1 MSGVTFN
8 RNRVKLKKLLGIRAR
23 LALLA
28 LILVAP
34 LMLERVRSLEETRSK
49 QIAAA
54 SEEFANITQHSA
66 DTQRE
71 VISSVETMLKSAAYI
86 RASGGIARSC
96 EILRA
101 SLPTNLPWIR
111 SIMIVAK
118 DGLVQC
124 STLNMQVGLNLGDRE
139 YFRKAQETR
148 DFVFSDYLF
157 GKTNGRPMMM
167 AAYPVAAI
175 NPEED
180 AVVVAGINIDWLSKI
195 MTNLGGRPGIS
206 SLLVDSAGIVIAAP
220 ADQSSMIG
228 RPLDNV
234 PLLSAIAEKALSSD
248 TPDGFAFIYRRPTAP
263 NASIS
268 FARISGTQSRLIVSI
283 DEAKVTAAIN
293 REIRTAY
300 LQLGFV
306 CLFVLLGALIGAEK
320 LIINPIEVMTGM
332 AKRFGEGDWS
342 ARVARNKLPS
352 EFMPLARAFN
362 AMAAQLSQR
371 ERELVATNDR
381 LTVMASIDMLS
392 GLANR
397 RGFQSR
403 LDFEWMKAQQYN
415 SELSLL
421 MIDVDHFKLYND
433 TYGHP
438 EGDACLTRLGETL
451 AGIAADTMGFAGR
464 YGGEEFCLLLPNTD
478 SLKALEIGE
487 TVRAAVRTSA
497 IPHVTSSHQTVTVSI
512 GVAATL
518 PNDTQRPGD
527 LIEAADAALYAAK
540 HRGRNTVVEH
550 GFTQADRRS
559 RDGAGGVAISRSRIP
574 AAPQPGA
581 GYTKSRK
588 QPHAKKGIWLGIAAL
603 FLHCQSCGTT
613 RQGPSPRPEA
623 ESLSPSPAARARPRV
638 RSR

>member
-23 LALLA
+23 LAMLA
-28 LILVAP
+28 VMLVAP
-34 LMLERVRSLEETRSK
+34 LMLERVRSLENTRAR
-49 QIAAA
+49 QITIA
-54 SEEFANITQHSA
+54 SEEYANITHHSA
-66 DTQRE
+66 ETQRE

-86 RASGGIARSC
+86 RASGGIGRSC

-101 SLPTNLPWIR
+101 SLPANLPWIR
-111 SIMIVAK
+111 SIMLVSK
-118 DGLVQC
+118 EGVVQC
-124 STLNMQVGLNLGDRE
+124 STLNAQVGLNIGDRD
-139 YFRKAQETR
+139 YFRKAQEAR

-157 GKTNGRPMMM
+157 GRIANRPIMM
-167 AAYPVAAI
+167 AAYPVSAI

-180 AVVVAGINIDWLSKI
+180 SVAVAGINLDWLSKI
-195 MTNLGGRPGIS
+195 MANFSGRPGIS
-206 SLLVDSAGIVIAAP
+206 ALLIDSTGVVLAAP
-220 ADQSSMIG
+220 PDQASMIG

-234 PLLSAIAEKALSSD
+234 PLLSAITYKALSSNSD
-248 TPDGFAFIYRRPTAP
+248 TGSISFTATDGSKRA
-263 NASIS
+263 IS
-268 FARISGTQSRLIVSI
+268 FARIPGTQSRLIVSV

-293 REIRTAY
+293 RDIRTAY
-300 LQLGFV
+300 LQLAFV

-320 LIINPIEVMTGM
+320 LIIKPIEVMTGM
-332 AKRFGEGDWS
+332 AKRFGEGDSS
-342 ARVARNKLPS
+342 ARVARSRLPA

-403 LDFEWMKAQQYN
+403 LDFEWMKAQQFN

-438 EGDACLTRLGETL
+438 EGDACLTRIGEAL

-464 YGGEEFCLLLPNTD
+464 YGGEEFCLLLPST
-478 SLKALEIGE
+478 SPQRALEIGE
-487 TVRAAVRTSA
+487 MVRATVQDLGL
-497 IPHVTSSHQTVTVSI
+497 PHITSSHRTVTVSV

-518 PNDTQRPGD
+518 PNDAQTPGD

-550 GFTQADRRS
+550 GFAKLVDE
-559 RDGAGGVAISRSRIP
+559 AGMAM
-574 AAPQPGA
+574 A
-581 GYTKSRK
+581 G
-588 QPHAKKGIWLGIAAL
+588 
-603 FLHCQSCGTT
+603 
-613 RQGPSPRPEA
+613 
-623 ESLSPSPAARARPRV
+623 
-638 RSR
+638 

>member
-1 MSGVTFN
+1 M
-8 RNRVKLKKLLGIRAR
+8 
-23 LALLA
+23 
-28 LILVAP
+28 
-34 LMLERVRSLEETRSK
+34 
-49 QIAAA
+49 IA
-54 SEEFANITQHSA
+54 S
-66 DTQRE
+66 
-71 VISSVETMLKSAAYI
+71 
-86 RASGGIARSC
+86 
-96 EILRA
+96 
-101 SLPTNLPWIR
+101 
-111 SIMIVAK
+111 K

-139 YFRKAQETR
+139 YFKKAQETR

-206 SLLVDSAGIVIAAP
+206 SLLVDSAGVVLAAP
-220 ADQSSMIG
+220 ADQTSMIG
-228 RPLDNV
+228 RPLDSV
-234 PLLSAIAEKALSSD
+234 PLMSAVAEKALEL
-248 TPDGFAFIYRRPTAP
+248 RRTDAARFRSPPPTAR
-263 NASIS
+263 NRAIS

-283 DEAKVTAAIN
+283 DEARVTAAIN

-332 AKRFGEGDWS
+332 AKRFGEGDRS
-342 ARVARNKLPS
+342 ARVARNKLPA

-381 LTVMASIDMLS
+381 LTVIASIDMLS

-478 SLKALEIGE
+478 SLKALAIGE
-487 TVRAAVRTSA
+487 MVRAAVQNLA
-497 IPHVTSSHQTVTVSI
+497 IPHDTSSHQTVTVSI

-550 GFTQADRRS
+550 GFARIDEPGWRWR
-559 RDGAGGVAISRSRIP
+559 VAM
-574 AAPQPGA
+574 
-581 GYTKSRK
+581 
-588 QPHAKKGIWLGIAAL
+588 
-603 FLHCQSCGTT
+603 
-613 RQGPSPRPEA
+613 
-623 ESLSPSPAARARPRV
+623 ARLKREGLLDAHLLLARPKGLARNA
-638 RSR
+638 

>member
-8 RNRVKLKKLLGIRAR
+8 RNRAKLKKLLGIRAR

-28 LILVAP
+28 VILVAP
-34 LMLERVRSLEETRSK
+34 LMLERARSLEDTRAK

-54 SEEFANITQHSA
+54 SEEFANLTQHSA

-96 EILRA
+96 EVLRA

-124 STLNMQVGLNLGDRE
+124 SNQNMLVGLNLSDRE
-139 YFRKAQETR
+139 YFKKAQETR

-157 GKTNGRPMMM
+157 AKSSKKPIMMG
-167 AAYPVAAI
+167 AYPVAAI
-175 NPEED
+175 NPEDD
-180 AVVVAGINIDWLSKI
+180 AVVVAGINLDWMSKI
-195 MTNLGGRPGIS
+195 MANLGGRPGIL
-206 SLLVDSAGIVIAAP
+206 SLLVDSAGVVLAAP
-220 ADQSSMIG
+220 PDQASMIG

-234 PLLSAIAEKALSSD
+234 PLLSAIADKALSSSD
-248 TPDGFAFIYRRPTAP
+248 PTGSLSFTATDGSKRA
-263 NASIS
+263 IS
-268 FARISGTQSRLIVSI
+268 FARIPGTQSRLIVSI
-283 DEAKVTAAIN
+283 DETKVTAAIN

-332 AKRFGEGDWS
+332 AKRFGDGDWS
-342 ARVARNKLPS
+342 ARVARSKLPS
-352 EFMPLARAFN
+352 EFTPLARAFN

-371 ERELVATNDR
+371 ERELLATNDR

-403 LDFEWMKAQQYN
+403 LDFEWLKAQQYRR
-415 SELSLL
+415 ELSLL

-451 AGIAADTMGFAGR
+451 SGIAADTMGFAGR
-464 YGGEEFCLLLPNTD
+464 YGGEEFCLLLPNTNA
-478 SLKALEIGE
+478 LKALEIGE
-487 TVRAAVRTSA
+487 IVRAAVQELRLPHATSN
-497 IPHVTSSHQTVTVSI
+497 HQIVTVSV

-518 PNDTQRPGD
+518 PNETQRPGD

-550 GFTQADRRS
+550 GFVRMVDE
-559 RDGAGGVAISRSRIP
+559 AGMAL
-574 AAPQPGA
+574 A
-581 GYTKSRK
+581 G
-588 QPHAKKGIWLGIAAL
+588 
-603 FLHCQSCGTT
+603 
-613 RQGPSPRPEA
+613 
-623 ESLSPSPAARARPRV
+623 
-638 RSR
+638 

>member
-28 LILVAP
+28 VILVAP
-34 LMLERVRSLEETRSK
+34 LMLERARSLEDARAR
-49 QIAAA
+49 QVALA
-54 SEEFANITQHSA
+54 SEEFSNLAKHSA

-86 RASGGIARSC
+86 RASGGISRSC

-111 SIMIVAK
+111 SIMFVSK

-124 STLNMQVGLNLGDRE
+124 ATMNILVGLQLGDRD
-139 YFRKAQETR
+139 YFKKAQATG

-157 GKTNGRPMMM
+157 AKSDSTPIIT
-167 AAYPVAAI
+167 AAYPVSAI
-175 NPEED
+175 NPDED
-180 AVVVAGINIDWLSKI
+180 AVVVAGINIDWMSKI
-195 MTNLGGRPGIS
+195 MNNLGGRPGIS
-206 SLLVDSAGIVIAAP
+206 SLLVDGAGVVLAAP
-220 ADQSSMIG
+220 TDQASLIG
-228 RPLDNV
+228 RPLDNI
-234 PLLSAIAEKALSSD
+234 PLLSAIAEKALGTEAPTGSISF
-248 TPDGFAFIYRRPTAP
+248 TAPDGSKRAV
-263 NASIS
+263 S
-268 FARISGTQSRLIVSI
+268 FARIPGTQSRLIVSI
-283 DEAKVTAAIN
+283 DEARVTAAIN
-293 REIRTAY
+293 RDIRTAY

-332 AKRFGEGDWS
+332 AKRFGQGDWS
-342 ARVARNKLPS
+342 ARVARSRLPS
-352 EFMPLARAFN
+352 EFVPLARAFN

-403 LDFEWMKAQQYN
+403 LDFEWMKAQQYG

-438 EGDACLTRLGETL
+438 EGDACLSRLGEAL

-478 SLKALEIGE
+478 TVKAIEIGE
-487 TVRAAVRTSA
+487 TVRAAIQGLA
-497 IPHVTSSHQTVTVSI
+497 MPHCTSSYQAVTVSV
-512 GVAATL
+512 GVACTKPNNTL
-518 PNDTQRPGD
+518 RPGD

-550 GFTQADRRS
+550 GFVRIAD
-559 RDGAGGVAISRSRIP
+559 GGGGMAMAS
-574 AAPQPGA
+574 
-581 GYTKSRK
+581 
-588 QPHAKKGIWLGIAAL
+588 
-603 FLHCQSCGTT
+603 
-613 RQGPSPRPEA
+613 
-623 ESLSPSPAARARPRV
+623 
-638 RSR
+638 

>member
-1 MSGVTFN
+1 MSGASFN

-34 LMLERVRSLEETRSK
+34 LMLDRARVLEDTRVRQLA
-49 QIAAA
+49 QA
-54 SEEFANITQHSA
+54 SEEFTNLIKHST

-71 VISSVETMLKSAAYI
+71 VVSSVETMLKSAAYI
-86 RASGGIARSC
+86 RASGGISRSC

-111 SIMIVAK
+111 SIMFVSK

-124 STLNMQVGLNLGDRE
+124 STLNIQVGLSVGDRE
-139 YFRKAQETR
+139 YFRKAQATR

-157 GKTNGRPMMM
+157 GKTNNRPMMM
-167 AAYPVAAI
+167 AAYPVSAI
-175 NPEED
+175 NADED

-206 SLLVDSAGIVIAAP
+206 SLLVDSAGVVIAAP

-228 RPLDNV
+228 RQLDTV
-234 PLLSAIAEKALSSD
+234 PLMAAVAEKALSSEAP
-248 TPDGFAFIYRRPTAP
+248 TGSVSFTASDGSKRA
-263 NASIS
+263 IS
-268 FARISGTQSRLIVSI
+268 FSRIAGTESRLIVSI
-283 DEAKVTAAIN
+283 DEAKVTAATN

-306 CLFVLLGALIGAEK
+306 CLFVLLGALVGAEK

-342 ARVARNKLPS
+342 ARVAKNRLPS
-352 EFMPLARAFN
+352 EFVPLARAFN

-397 RGFQSR
+397 RGFQNR

-451 AGIAADTMGFAGR
+451 SGIAADTFGFACR
-464 YGGEEFCLLLPNTD
+464 YGGEEFCLLLPNTEAAR
-478 SLKALEIGE
+478 ALEIGE
-487 TVRAAVRTSA
+487 IVRAAVQGLA
-497 IPHVTSSHQTVTVSI
+497 LPHVTSSHQTVTVSV
-512 GVAATL
+512 GVAATR

-527 LIEAADAALYAAK
+527 LIEAADAALYSAK
-540 HRGRNTVVEH
+540 HHGRNAVVEH
-550 GFTQADRRS
+550 GFVQMVDE
-559 RDGAGGVAISRSRIP
+559 AGM
-574 AAPQPGA
+574 
-581 GYTKSRK
+581 
-588 QPHAKKGIWLGIAAL
+588 AL
-603 FLHCQSCGTT
+603 AS
-613 RQGPSPRPEA
+613 
-623 ESLSPSPAARARPRV
+623 
-638 RSR
+638 